1 MEDKQLIELYFARSE
16 EAIGE
21 TAKKYGPYC
30 RAIAGHILTNSA
42 DVEECVSDTWLRAW
56 GAIPPNRP
64 ERLGAF
70 LGKITRRI
78 SLNRWRSRTREKR
91 GGGEVPLALDE
102 LAECFTRGRARFERE
117 FQRARDAGSKVYLL
131 VEDASYEDILLHRY
145 RSKFATTA
153 FIGSII
159 SWSIRYNMTPV
170 FCRAETSGVIIRE
183 ILLRDMRAR
192 LEEGEY
198 G

>member
-1 MEDKQLIELYFARSE
+1 MDKKEIESVL
-16 EAIGE
+16 E
-21 TAKKYGPYC
+21 T
-30 RAIAGHILTNSA
+30 
-42 DVEECVSDTWLRAW
+42 
-56 GAIPPNRP
+56 
-64 ERLGAF
+64 F
-70 LGKITRRI
+70 RI
-78 SLNRWRSRTREKR
+78 IVDTREQETPKARKR
-91 GGGEVPLALDE
+91 YRLMKRTERATLDFGDYAGNIDIGGVPIHDTAARIKAQCVIERKMSLDE

-145 RSKFATTA
+145 RSKFAATA

-159 SWSIRYNMTPV
+159 SWGIRYNMTPV